1 MKLGDF
7 LSTQGFSVRDF
18 AKTVNVTDAAMSRY
32 VSGKRLPRAEIMQR
46 IVEATEGNVQPN
58 DFFEREPAEVV
69 RPSNGRHAV
78 SERRPPAAPVDDEA
92 ATFLLQHP
100 DVRWVD
106 AMIPDICG
114 IPRGKRIDVS
124 ALNKLYTSG
133 IVLPGSTYALDILG
147 NNVDSTGMGP
157 QDGDPDFPCHPVPGT
172 LAVVPW
178 IGSQQAQV
186 LMTMNDDKG
195 EPWWLDPRHIV
206 RRIADRIEELGYRAI
221 VAIELEFYL
230 LEQEPGED
238 GRPRPARSP
247 VTGKKPSETQ
257 VYLMDELDAYA
268 PILNDMVAVCREQ
281 NIPTD
286 VATIEYA
293 PGQFEINLHHTDDP
307 VAACDHAMLQKRA
320 IKGVAAKH
328 GLNATFMAR
337 PFRQFSTSGTHVHL
351 SLVDSQGRNV
361 FDDGSARGSRIFRNA
376 IGGLAKTMAEAMPIW
391 APNANSF
398 RRITPTG
405 WVPLAP
411 SWGYNNRTVSLR
423 VPGGP
428 NTARRIEHRPAGA
441 DANPYLVMAAV
452 LAGVHHGI
460 VNTVDPG
467 EPVEGNAA
475 EKVEA
480 SLPAIWVDALRAF
493 DCAKVLPD
501 YFGADYWDVYSK
513 LKWSEFHEFNDHISN
528 LEYERLLT
536 LV

>member
-1 MKLGDF
+1 MRLGDF
-7 LSTQGFSVRDF
+7 LSTAGFSVRDF
-18 AKTVNVTDAAMSRY
+18 AKAVNVTEAAMSRY

-46 IVEATEGNVQPN
+46 IVEATEGEVEPN
-58 DFFEREPAEVV
+58 DFFECDSAVLE
-69 RPSNGRHAV
+69 RPVNGSAAV
-78 SERRPPAAPVDDEA
+78 SEPTKSGGRINDEA
-92 ATFLLQHP
+92 ASFLLQHP

-114 IPRGKRIDVS
+114 IPRGKRLDVS
-124 ALNKLYTSG
+124 ALNKLFTTG
-133 IVLPGSTYALDILG
+133 IVLPGSTYALDMLG
-147 NNVDSTGMGP
+147 NNIDSTGMGP
-157 QDGDPDFPCHPVPGT
+157 NDGDPDFPCHPVPGT
-172 LAVVPW
+172 LAPVPW
-178 IGSQQAQV
+178 LGPQQAQV
-186 LMTMNDDKG
+186 LMIMSDDKG
-195 EPWWLDPRHIV
+195 HPWWLDPRHIV
-206 RRIADRIEELGYRAI
+206 RGMADKIEQLGYRAT

-230 LEQEPGED
+230 LEQEPGAD

-247 VTGKKPSETQ
+247 VTGKMPSDTQ

-268 PILNDMVAVCREQ
+268 PLLNDMVAVCREQ
-281 NIPTD
+281 SIPTD

-328 GLNATFMAR
+328 GLAATFMAR
-337 PFRQFSTSGTHVHL
+337 PFREYSTSGTHIHL
-351 SLVDSQGRNV
+351 SLVDDQGRNV
-361 FDDGSARGSRIFRNA
+361 FDDGSARGSKIFRHA
-376 IGGLAKTMAEAMPIW
+376 IGGLASTMAEAMPIW

-411 SWGYNNRTVSLR
+411 TWGYNNRTVSLR

-460 VNTVDPG
+460 TNNLDPG
-467 EPVEGNAA
+467 DPIEGNAA
-475 EKVEA
+475 VKVNP

-493 DCAKVLPD
+493 DAAVVLPD
-501 YFGADYWDVYSK
+501 YFGAEYWDVYSK
-513 LKWSEFHEFNDHISN
+513 LKWAEFHEFNDHVSN
-528 LEYERLLT
+528 LEYDRLLT
-536 LV
+536 LI